1 MRLLPNSILNRRSL
15 VGAKYSWWSGNAR
28 FIPLSGKFLG
38 AHLVHAGII
47 IFWSGSM
54 GFFELSHF
62 AQEKPFYEQGSI
74 LLPHLATLSFSIG
87 PGGEMLDI
95 YSYFVVGALHMLLS
109 GILALGGLYH
119 SIVGPE
125 TLEETSYGYAFSYSW
140 QDRYRITTLLGSHLG
155 IIGDASLLLFL
166 KGVSIEGFYD
176 TWASGGGD
184 IRLIKETSVSLNNNM
199 EDFIGAHYWL
209 GLSFLGGA
217 VWHVQ
222 TRALGF
228 IVRGFI
234 WSAESY
240 LAYSLIAITACGYIA
255 AVYSWYNN
263 TVYPSEFFGPTAPE
277 ANQTIFTYD
286 PLQ

>member
-1 MRLLPNSILNRRSL
+1 M
-15 VGAKYSWWSGNAR
+15 
-28 FIPLSGKFLG
+28 
-38 AHLVHAGII
+38 AH
-47 IFWSGSM
+47 
-54 GFFELSHF
+54 
-62 AQEKPFYEQGSI
+62 Y
-74 LLPHLATLSFSIG
+74 
-87 PGGEMLDI
+87 
-95 YSYFVVGALHMLLS
+95 Y
-109 GILALGGLYH
+109 
-119 SIVGPE
+119 
-125 TLEETSYGYAFSYSW
+125 
-140 QDRYRITTLLGSHLG
+140 
-155 IIGDASLLLFL
+155 ASLLLFL

-184 IRLIKETSVSLNNNM
+184 IRLIKETSVSLNPYVLGRYFVRAPFGSEGWIISINNM

-263 TVYPSEFFGPTAPE
+263 TAYPS
-277 ANQTIFTYD
+277 
-286 PLQ
+286 

>member
-1 MRLLPNSILNRRSL
+1 MI
-15 VGAKYSWWSGNAR
+15 GAKYSWWSGNAR
-28 FIPLSGKFLG
+28 FILLSGKFLG
-38 AHLVHAGII
+38 AHLFHASII

-54 GFFELSHF
+54 GLFELSHF

-155 IIGDASLLLFL
+155 ILGAASLLLFL

-184 IRLIKETSVSLNNNM
+184 IRLIKETSVSLNPYVLGRYFVRAPFGSEGWIISINNM

-217 VWHVQ
+217 VWHVH
-222 TRALGF
+222 
-228 IVRGFI
+228 
-234 WSAESY
+234 Y
-240 LAYSLIAITACGYIA
+240 LKHNLF
-255 AVYSWYNN
+255 V
-263 TVYPSEFFGPTAPE
+263 
-277 ANQTIFTYD
+277 
-286 PLQ
+286 